1 MALIGKIR
9 SYSVIVLVAI
19 GLAMFGF
26 LISDAFQHGM
36 PLFNGQNGVGQI
48 SGQTIDP
55 KIYSAQLE
63 IAQGNQRNQLQPGQ
77 SITQEQEAQ
86 LQDQVWANLVDEK
99 VSGAEWDKLGL
110 TVTGEEI
117 KDLVLGDYVH
127 PIAQQYLI
135 TDRATGKYDKGQLNN
150 FLKNLD
156 IKASPEQKLFWSQFE
171 TLLVKERTREKYNS
185 LVKNSM
191 FVTDLEAKDVFFQ
204 NNKVSSIKYI
214 GVPVTSVPDKDVEI
228 TDKDYTD
235 YISSR
240 PLEFKREASR
250 SIEFVAFNIITT
262 PTDSAKIME
271 YMATQKELFANS
283 KNDSGFV
290 SRRGKSSNGYVPKGL
305 FPDVPANMIDEVWSA
320 DSGKVFGPFLDN
332 GNYKLIKVA
341 GVKTDTT
348 VVYKASH
355 ILLRPAGISKEDTLK
370 TVAEAERYIK
380 SIKSGKDKFEDLARD
395 KSQDPGSA
403 QKGGDLGWFPTGQM
417 VKPFAE
423 AVKRAKVGEIVIAK
437 SQFGVHIIKVTEPK
451 SNRSVRLAILERKI
465 EPSSETEKSMYAL
478 ASKFR
483 SEITTGDDFDKVIKT
498 EGLVKRQANFIKPN
512 DKSIVGLESARELV
526 RWANEKNTKIGDVTS
541 PLSIGNRWVVAK
553 LIKMQEEG
561 LASVEDVKDQ
571 IKPLIT
577 AEKKKAILLKKVE
590 EAYAKSPKNLDNIA
604 KELKQ
609 SVLTAENVSMNN
621 PTLPNFG
628 NELMACGYAA
638 GLKPNA
644 IGKPFK
650 GNEGVFIIQVVSQ
663 SSPNAPA
670 SFSNER
676 VSMQSMESQRSS
688 TAAYDVLKEKAD
700 IKDTRYKFY

>member
-1 MALIGKIR
+1 M
-9 SYSVIVLVAI
+9 S
-19 GLAMFGF
+19 
-26 LISDAFQHGM
+26 
-36 PLFNGQNGVGQI
+36 
-48 SGQTIDP
+48 
-55 KIYSAQLE
+55 
-63 IAQGNQRNQLQPGQ
+63 
-77 SITQEQEAQ
+77 
-86 LQDQVWANLVDEK
+86 
-99 VSGAEWDKLGL
+99 
-110 TVTGEEI
+110 
-117 KDLVLGDYVH
+117 
-127 PIAQQYLI
+127 
-135 TDRATGKYDKGQLNN
+135 
-150 FLKNLD
+150 
-156 IKASPEQKLFWSQFE
+156 
-171 TLLVKERTREKYNS
+171 
-185 LVKNSM
+185 
-191 FVTDLEAKDVFFQ
+191 
-204 NNKVSSIKYI
+204 
-214 GVPVTSVPDKDVEI
+214 
-228 TDKDYTD
+228 
-235 YISSR
+235 
-240 PLEFKREASR
+240 
-250 SIEFVAFNIITT
+250 
-262 PTDSAKIME
+262 
-271 YMATQKELFANS
+271 
-283 KNDSGFV
+283 
-290 SRRGKSSNGYVPKGL
+290 
-305 FPDVPANMIDEVWSA
+305 
-320 DSGKVFGPFLDN
+320 
-332 GNYKLIKVA
+332 
-341 GVKTDTT
+341 
-348 VVYKASH
+348 
-355 ILLRPAGISKEDTLK
+355 
-370 TVAEAERYIK
+370 
-380 SIKSGKDKFEDLARD
+380 
-395 KSQDPGSA
+395 
-403 QKGGDLGWFPTGQM
+403 
-417 VKPFAE
+417 
-423 AVKRAKVGEIVIAK
+423 
-437 SQFGVHIIKVTEPK
+437 
-451 SNRSVRLAILERKI
+451 
-465 EPSSETEKSMYAL
+465 AL